1 MSSHIRSKVQRG
13 RGRKIRGATRIPS
26 RTSRSGGRGRGKP
39 RQITRRKIGGPRREP
54 TPAEREAPDFW
65 RDSLSERS
73 LGQGERLGP
82 IRVVEPGQKDKGK
95 EPPSYSYR
103 RSEEERRRG
112 EDAASVFDVP
122 MVGSEVDAELEAFIP
137 TSLNLSLF
145 SFEEMEMVNV
155 RDITVPITKGNEDHS
170 VNDPR
175 LGPYDPLASCKEC
188 EETDCPGHYGL
199 IRFPEKYPI
208 PNPILLV
215 YISRVLSCV
224 CNDCSDLLVPKE
236 TLEGKGILNLMTIDR
251 FNAITSM
258 CQTLSCPRKKKS
270 ITEGE
275 DEGKGKEAEEVE
287 FEEGPLKV
295 CSSNP
300 KFYPGHSKQEG
311 WIAYKKSEKEKDY
324 SMMDPYKIFQILN
337 RISDEN
343 AELMGFPG
351 GNHPRDMILRGL
363 LVIPTSARPPFVQ
376 GANVQCDQ
384 LTEIYNKIVRLNESL
399 KVKIKSSDDF
409 EGGRCECYKDL
420 VAAVREIMIGNNSKK
435 YQNRPMM
442 DLAKRLQG
450 KNGLFRRL
458 LMGKRTDYCA
468 RTVLGPDTSL
478 KFGQIRIPQY
488 IADRLTKKVRVF
500 EYNKK
505 AIQKMTEEGKILY
518 ITDPK
523 KGFTRR
529 YRKGN
534 KVPIRVG
541 LVVERKLQNGDRIM
555 FNRQP
560 TLHKYSLMSYEVVI
574 GKQATIGLH
583 LSVTVPHNADF
594 DGDEGNL
601 WALLDL
607 MAVAEGKFLTDVRQ
621 CLISSQTN
629 AAIIGLIMDT
639 VTGLYILTSFDILFS
654 RDQFQS
660 FLSVLTRRDQLATL
674 SQRAR
679 KHGIHQY
686 SGKALFSAL
695 LPKDFYYKKGD
706 VEIVEG
712 ILIHGRMKK
721 EQMGPTHRSI
731 VQELWKD
738 IRYGP
743 SRAAD
748 FLTDAPYLAT
758 AFLDDHGF
766 SVGITDCAPESEK
779 LRARIVEE
787 IAKVRTE
794 HKALLDIEPKSKIE
808 EEYIEQEI
816 VAVLT
821 GLTSMGLKIQDEFPE
836 DNAVRIM
843 SKKIGG
849 GAKGDIPNVTQM
861 AAVLGEQFIF
871 GKRPEKQIT
880 GKTRTLCA
888 FEPGSKSMESQG
900 CVFHSFS
907 EGLTMTEFF
916 FHAMASRQGLMD
928 TAVKTSEI
936 GSIHHKM
943 VKAVEGVTVA
953 YDGSVRN
960 QFGTIIQF
968 AYGNDGFDASQL
980 VSVSTHGTQNLA
992 IFMDFK
998 MTAARMNVDR
1008 GWAPRKTAGRILQGR
1023 RKLLHTL
1030 RKERFEL
1037 T

>member
-1 MSSHIRSKVQRG
+1 VGS
-13 RGRKIRGATRIPS
+13 
-26 RTSRSGGRGRGKP
+26 P
-39 RQITRRKIGGPRREP
+39 RVEP
-54 TPAEREAPDFW
+54 TPAERKPTDFW
-65 RDSLSERS
+65 RDSFSERS
-73 LGQGERLGP
+73 LGRGERVGP
-82 IRVVEPGQKDKGK
+82 IRVVERGQKSKGK
-95 EPPSYSYR
+95 EPASHSFR

-112 EDAASVFDVP
+112 EDAASAFDVP
-122 MVGSEVDAELEAFIP
+122 IVGSEPDAELEAFIP
-137 TSLNLSLF
+137 TALNLSLF
-145 SFEEMEMVNV
+145 SFEEMETISV
-155 RDITVPITKGNEDHS
+155 RDITVAKGEGDHS

-175 LGPYDPLASCKEC
+175 LGPYDPLASCEQC
-188 EETDCPGHYGL
+188 QEEDCPGHYGL
-199 IRFPEKYPI
+199 IRFPEKYPV
-208 PNPILLV
+208 PNPKLLV
-215 YISRVLSCV
+215 YISRVLTCV

-236 TLEGKGILNLMTIDR
+236 TLEGKGILNLLSIER
-251 FNAITSM
+251 FNEITTI
-258 CQTLSCPRKKKS
+258 CENVECPRKKKD
-270 ITEGE
+270 IPETE
-275 DEGKGKEAEEVE
+275 GKEAEEE

-295 CSSNP
+295 CSANP
-300 KFYPGHSKQEG
+300 KFYPGHSKTEG
-311 WIAYKKSEKEKDY
+311 WIAYKKSDKEKDY
-324 SMMDPYKIFQILN
+324 RMMDPYKIFQILN
-337 RISDEN
+337 RISDED
-343 AELMGFPG
+343 AELMGFPP
-351 GNHPRDMILRGL
+351 GNHPRDMILRGQ

-384 LTEIYNKIVRLNESL
+384 LTEIFNKIVRLNESL
-399 KVKIKSSDDF
+399 KIKIMSSDES

-420 VAAVREIMIGNNSKK
+420 ITAVRELMSGNNSKK

-442 DLAKRLQG
+442 DLSKRLQG

-468 RTVLGPDTSL
+468 RTVLGPDPSL

-500 EYNKK
+500 EHNKR
-505 AIQKMTEEGKILY
+505 AIQKMTEEGKIVY
-518 ITDPK
+518 VIDPK
-523 KGFTRR
+523 TGVTRR

-534 KVPIRVG
+534 KMPIRVG

-560 TLHKYSLMSYEVVI
+560 TLHKYSLMSYEVVV

-607 MAVAEGKFLTDVRQ
+607 MAVAEGKLLTDVRE

-639 VTGLYILTSFDILFS
+639 ITGLYILTSFNLVFS
-654 RDQFQS
+654 PEQFHS
-660 FLSVLTRRDQLATL
+660 FLSVLTRTEQLATL

-679 KHGIHQY
+679 KHGIHPY

-721 EQMGPTHRSI
+721 EHMGPTHRSI

-738 IRYGP
+738 TRYGP
-743 SRAAD
+743 TRAAD

-766 SVGITDCAPESEK
+766 SVGITDCDPDSDK
-779 LRARIVEE
+779 LKAKIAEE
-787 IAKVRTE
+787 IARARTE
-794 HKALLDIEPKSKIE
+794 YKALLSIEPKSKTE
-808 EEYIEQEI
+808 QEYIDQQI
-816 VAVLT
+816 VAVLSEIQ
-821 GLTSMGLKIQDEFPE
+821 GMGLKITEDVFSE

-888 FEPGSKSMESQG
+888 FEPGSKSLESQG
-900 CVFHSFS
+900 CVLRSFS

-980 VSVSTHGTQNLA
+980 LSVPTRGTQNLA
-992 IFMDFK
+992 TFMDFK
-998 MTAARMNVDR
+998 MTAARMNVAR
-1008 GWAPRKTAGRILQGR
+1008 GWAPRETSGRILQGR
-1023 RKLLHTL
+1023 RKLLRSLH
-1030 RKERFEL
+1030 KERPEFI
-1037 T
+1037 